1 MLPFERAFSL
11 KRTRMPLPLPSRRE
25 STTDSA
31 LAARYRVS
39 ERMDSKRVLFRL
51 AHQPDDGTDGESVL
65 DGTIPALQ
73 PDEQTR
79 KSSSFVRFNR
89 ISFSM
94 KNSSAPGGSSKALL
108 PASSVSSAIPE
119 EEEEPVKL
127 ELGVSLNYLKQLPIP
142 PHATF
147 AEACAYVKQLITER
161 GKLRG
166 SFASHLLADPATR
179 QYVGKA
185 THFVSYAWSGGW
197 GATMNALADLFLGKK
212 DPIVWMDFAVVD
224 QFQVDRNFDLW
235 ARTFEDSLRAIGK
248 AILVLTPAE
257 NPIATTRAWCC
268 YEWFT
273 IVKSEIPFD
282 YCVNPLDVIE
292 LKAKITS
299 GQVGPSFFNTLFS
312 KINVEY
318 AEAFASGDATQIQKT
333 LCAFGVVEVNDVVM
347 MSVKEWLLGVVF
359 NLQRETKPVG
369 EEMVYVLSARAALH
383 KVLGELD
390 LAEMY
395 YSQAVQMCRKCSSS
409 YLAAALNN
417 QALVLNQQGSF
428 QASQT
433 LFTESLGIQSKVF
446 GKTHPDYALAL
457 SNHAQLL
464 SSQGEFSK
472 AEQLIREALAIFNR
486 NDASKYEMPVAS
498 CFNNLAGVLM
508 SEGGKMSEAKHLYKE
523 AIATW
528 KRVLGNDHPQVA
540 TGLNNLSALYR
551 ETNRLELAGKL
562 LDESLAIRKKVYGD
576 EHHEVALC
584 LNNLGMIRTL
594 QGRTAEAEQAYREAI
609 AIDLNTFGEDGLTT
623 LAGLNNLAQ
632 LFIQLKGKPSLLE
645 AEDILQSVAQKRK
658 KLLGS
663 KHVDYA
669 TTLCD
674 QGKVAME
681 LGKYDEAKALM
692 LKAIEIWE
700 TSKQTKWLA
709 TGYNN
714 LGLLEYRLNP
724 QVQTAVG
731 LFKQAIEIWKKFNG
745 LDHPQVALGLANLG
759 QACKDDVYFLE
770 AVRILR
776 LNPDNSNN
784 KRHEVQMMCTMSAI
798 YLELGELNKAEKL
811 LMGELS
817 KPGLELVTRRPKVFL
832 RFVRARKADLLQAQ
846 NRLPQAIEAYLALL
860 RDVLPDV
867 ADTPDL
873 CNQLAGCYMRVHSVD
888 LAEQYLR
895 VALAFLREGGG
906 GEFGPTCV
914 NLGNLL
920 TERGDHQEALD
931 LFLLALDK
939 DVRQFR
945 ALELHFKIATCLSRL
960 DRFEHA
966 EPFYRK
972 VLDMDLASSAPGTT
986 TTGAKATELAADF
999 NNLAVC
1005 LARQGKFK
1013 QAEEFAKKALELDE
1027 QAGSGVD
1034 VGLDCFYLAQHIF
1047 DQQDEHRL
1055 DEVKALAKK
1064 SLLALQTHLD
1074 KDDINVQ
1081 QVESF
1086 VVFLGI

>member
-1 MLPFERAFSL
+1 
-11 KRTRMPLPLPSRRE
+11 MPPPPSRRE
-25 STTDSA
+25 STSA

-39 ERMDSKRVLFRL
+39 ERTDSKRVLFRL
-51 AHQPDDGTDGESVL
+51 AHQPDDGTEGESVL

-94 KNSSAPGGSSKALL
+94 KNSSLPGVANNAFKL
-108 PASSVSSAIPE
+108 PPSSVSTAIPE
-119 EEEEPVKL
+119 EGEEEPPKL
-127 ELGVSLNYLKQLPIP
+127 ELGVSLSYLKQLPIP
-142 PHATF
+142 PQATF
-147 AEACAYVKQLITER
+147 AEACEYVKQLITEQ
-161 GKLRG
+161 GKSKG
-166 SFASHLLADPATR
+166 SFALYLLANPATS

-197 GATMNALADLFLGKK
+197 EATMNALGDLFLGKK
-212 DPIVWMDFAVVD
+212 DPRVWMDFAVVD

-292 LKAKITS
+292 LKQKITS
-299 GQVGPSFFNTLFS
+299 GQVGLNFFNTLFS

-318 AEAFASGDATQIQKT
+318 AEAFAIGDATLIQKT

-417 QALVLNQQGSF
+417 QALVLNQQGNF

-433 LFTESLGIQSKVF
+433 LFTESLGIQSKLF
-446 GKTHPDYALAL
+446 GKNHPDYALAL

-486 NDASKYEMPVAS
+486 NDVGRYEMPLAS

-508 SEGGKMSEAKHLYKE
+508 SEGGKMNEAKHLYKE

-576 EHHEVALC
+576 EHHEIALC

-623 LAGLNNLAQ
+623 LSGLNNLAQ
-632 LFIQLKGKPSLLE
+632 LFIQLKGKSSLLE

-669 TTLCD
+669 VTLCD

-681 LGKYDEAKALM
+681 LGKYDEAKSLM

-724 QVQTAVG
+724 QVQTAMG

-759 QACKDDVYFLE
+759 QACKDDTYFLE

-867 ADTPDL
+867 ADTPDV
-873 CNQLAGCYMRVHSVD
+873 CNQLAGCYLKVHSVD

-895 VALAFLREGGG
+895 IALTFLREGGG
-906 GEFGPTCV
+906 GGGQEFVPTCV

-920 TERGDHQEALD
+920 TDRGDHQEALD

-939 DVRQFR
+939 DQRQFR

-960 DRFEHA
+960 DRFAHA

-972 VLDMDLASSAPGTT
+972 VLDMDLASSSISGTMT
-986 TTGAKATELAADF
+986 TTGTKATELAADF

-1013 QAEEFAKKALELDE
+1013 QAEEFAKKALDLDE

-1064 SLLALQTHLD
+1064 SLLALQTHLA